1 MSSILYYSKFCNS
14 SNKILQIL
22 AKFNVGD
29 QIHFVCID
37 SRIKKNGKN
46 YAVLGNGQEMPIPEN
61 ITAVPALLILN
72 QQYRVI
78 YGNEIINFFQNQMNA
93 QIDIATNKN
102 KIPVSSQADTNF
114 SEFGGFSGG
123 IVSDSFS
130 YLDQDATDLS
140 TKGNGGLRQ
149 MHNYAGLSDDA
160 FMIQQPSMQQGNNNK
175 GNNNQGNNNQGN
187 NNQKSN
193 KIKEGEYTLD
203 QLKQQREQEL
213 QMYAPVR
220 RI

>member
-22 AKFNVGD
+22 TKFNVGD

-102 KIPVSSQADTNF
+102 KIPINSQANTNF

-160 FMIQQPSMQQGNNNK
+160 FMIQQPIMQQGNNK
-175 GNNNQGNNNQGN
+175 QQGNSQQQQD
-187 NNQKSN
+187 QKSN

-213 QMYAPVR
+213 QMYAPIR

>member
-22 AKFNVGD
+22 TKFNVSD

-46 YAVLGNGQEMPIPEN
+46 YAVLGNGQEIPMPEN

-78 YGNEIINFFQNQMNA
+78 YGNEIINFFQNQINT

-102 KIPVSSQADTNF
+102 KIPISTQSESKF
-114 SEFGGFSGG
+114 SEFGGFSGS
-123 IVSDSFS
+123 IVSDSYS
-130 YLDQDATDLS
+130 YLDQDPVVELS

-149 MHNYAGLSDDA
+149 MHNYAGLNDES
-160 FMIQQPSMQQGNNNK
+160 FMIRQPNLQQS
-175 GNNNQGNNNQGN
+175 NNQQD
-187 NNQKSN
+187 QKSN

-213 QMYAPVR
+213 QMYAPIR